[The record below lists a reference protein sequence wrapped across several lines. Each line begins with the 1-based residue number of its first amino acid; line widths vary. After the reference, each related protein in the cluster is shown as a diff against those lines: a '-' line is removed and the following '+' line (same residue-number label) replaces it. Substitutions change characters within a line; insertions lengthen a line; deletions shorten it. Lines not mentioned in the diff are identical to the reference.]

1 MQFIIPFI
9 FTQVFKIPC
18 LASNKIFNDPI
29 YGFISVPNGILMQ
42 VIEHRYFQR
51 LRRIKQLGLTHYVYP
66 GAVHTRFNHA
76 LGAYHLMT
84 EALYHLQQKGHEIS
98 REEMEAAQLAILLH
112 DIGHGPF
119 SHVLEH
125 SLVNV
130 HHETI
135 TLWIME
141 ALNKEFNGKLNLA
154 IELFKGH
161 HPKKFLHQLISSQ
174 LDVDRL
180 DYLKRDSFYTGVVEG
195 NIGID
200 RLIMMMDIVD
210 NSLVLEEKAIYT
222 IEKFLS
228 SRRIMYLQVYL
239 HKTAMVAEKM
249 LKQLLQQIS
258 SQYENEISNF
268 EIKELLQ
275 NKNSKL
281 EQLDRNRFLELFSSL
296 DDADI
301 WSLLKHCKNHS
312 NDLVSNLAVGLL
324 DRILYKIDIK
334 TEQNEKSML
343 QPHPILGQTFKVDF
357 TAYDPAEGEIMIKRK
372 NGAITALSEFNEF
385 NYLMQ
390 NISRYYT
397 IKS

>member
-1 MQFIIPFI
+1 M
-9 FTQVFKIPC
+9 TR
-18 LASNKIFNDPI
+18 NKIFNDPI
-29 YGFISVPNGILMQ
+29 YGFISVHNKNLMRL
-42 VIEHRYFQR
+42 IEHPYFQR

-84 EALYHLQQKGHEIS
+84 EALLHLQQKGHAIS
-98 REEMEAAQLAILLH
+98 QEEFEAAQMAILLH

-135 TLWIME
+135 TLWMME
-141 ALNKEFNGKLNLA
+141 SLNRSFGGMLDLA
-154 IELFKGH
+154 IEVFQGR

-200 RLIMMMDIVD
+200 RLIMMMDVSDQNLI
-210 NSLVLEEKAIYT
+210 LEEKSIYT

-239 HKTAMVAEKM
+239 HKTALIAEKT
-249 LKQLLQQIS
+249 LRALLYRIGEADQLRTGSLAFNEVTGIREGLENQ
-258 SQYENEISNF
+258 SQREKFIAHF
-268 EIKELLQ
+268 A
-275 NKNSKL
+275 
-281 EQLDRNRFLELFSSL
+281 RL
-296 DDADI
+296 DDVDVWA
-301 WSLLKHCKNHS
+301 LLKNYRDHP
-312 NDLVSNLAVGLL
+312 DPQIAAWAAALL
-324 DRILYKIDIK
+324 DRTLSKIEITHEPSPDV
-334 TEQNEKSML
+334 QNT
-343 QPHPILGQTFKVDF
+343 GQVHETLKGQRFKIDF
-357 TAYDPAEGEIMIKRK
+357 TAYDPEEGEIMIRQK
-372 NGAITALSEFNEF
+372 NGLIVPLSSYSEFS
-385 NYLMQ
+385 YLMQ
-390 NISRYYT
+390 KISRYYT
-397 IKS
+397 VK

>member
-1 MQFIIPFI
+1 MR
-9 FTQVFKIPC
+9 
-18 LASNKIFNDPI
+18 L
-29 YGFISVPNGILMQ
+29 
-42 VIEHRYFQR
+42 IEHPYFQR

-84 EALYHLQQKGHEIS
+84 EALLHLQQKGHAIS
-98 REEMEAAQLAILLH
+98 QEEFEAAQMAILLH

-135 TLWIME
+135 TLWMME
-141 ALNKEFNGKLNLA
+141 SLNRSFGGMLDLA
-154 IELFKGH
+154 IEVFQGR

-200 RLIMMMDIVD
+200 RLILMMDVSDQNLI
-210 NSLVLEEKAIYT
+210 LEEKSIYT

-239 HKTAMVAEKM
+239 HKTALIAEKT
-249 LKQLLQQIS
+249 LRALLHRIGEADQLRTGSVAFNEVTGIREGLENQ
-258 SQYENEISNF
+258 SQREKFIAHF
-268 EIKELLQ
+268 A
-275 NKNSKL
+275 
-281 EQLDRNRFLELFSSL
+281 RL
-296 DDADI
+296 DDIDVWA
-301 WSLLKHCKNHS
+301 LLKNYRDHP
-312 NDLVSNLAVGLL
+312 DPQIAAWAAALL
-324 DRILYKIDIK
+324 DRTLSKIEITHQPPPDV
-334 TEQNEKSML
+334 QNEGKVGETL
-343 QPHPILGQTFKVDF
+343 KGQRFKIDF
-357 TAYDPAEGEIMIKRK
+357 TAYDPEEGEIMIRQK
-372 NGAITALSEFNEF
+372 NGLIVPLSSYSEFS
-385 NYLMQ
+385 YLMQ
-390 NISRYYT
+390 KISRYYT
-397 IKS
+397 VK